1 MDEVM
6 DDVVDEVVAALR
18 DQVHELDALVS
29 GRDDADWSRP
39 SACPGWS
46 VADVLVHLAQTNEIA
61 IASVEGRWDE
71 VTRGWARG
79 DATVDEWAGAA
90 VEQSAVRT
98 GPAVHA
104 WWRDTADAMV
114 TAFAAVDPGARVPW
128 VVGDMA
134 ARTLCTTR
142 LSETWIH
149 TTDVAH
155 GLGVAVA
162 PTERLWH
169 IARLVHRT
177 IPYAFERAGASTPG
191 RVRFDLTAP
200 DGSTWTFGEG
210 DAPTVVTGPA
220 LDLCR
225 IAGQRATAA
234 DTELAAS
241 GPDAESVL
249 ALVRTFA

>member
-1 MDEVM
+1 MDEM
-6 DDVVDEVVAALR
+6 VDEVVAALR
-18 DQVHELDALVS
+18 DQVRELDALVA
-29 GRDDADWSRP
+29 GRDDAAWSRP

-71 VTRGWARG
+71 VTRMWGRG
-79 DATVDEWAGAA
+79 GATVDEWAGAA
-90 VEQSAVRT
+90 VERSTLRT
-98 GPAVHA
+98 GPEVLT
-104 WWRDTADAMV
+104 WWRGTADAMV
-114 TAFAAVDPGARVPW
+114 AAFAAVDPGARVPW

-149 TTDVAH
+149 TGDIAQ
-155 GLGVAVA
+155 GLGVTV
-162 PTERLWH
+162 PPPDRLWH

-200 DGSTWTFGEG
+200 DGSTWTFGDD
-210 DAPTVVTGPA
+210 DASTVVTGPA

-225 IAGQRATAA
+225 VAGQRATAA
-234 DTELAAS
+234 DTALAAS
-241 GPDAESVL
+241 GPDAASVL